1 MSRISKTQVA
11 KGKGAVSAKAT
22 KARRQASEA
31 ASRVTPVAA
40 SARLTARQRMHRA
53 RTWTAPRIDR
63 TGQVLEK
70 RVAPR
75 ISAMLGAAARR
86 IEPQRKR
93 RRWPFLTAGLVTAAA
108 AASAAIRI
116 VSRRGG
122 MPAEPGKSPEKDAS
136 AQPEP
141 PAAETSDVNGRVRA
155 S

>member
-1 MSRISKTQVA
+1 
-11 KGKGAVSAKAT
+11 
-22 KARRQASEA
+22 
-31 ASRVTPVAA
+31 
-40 SARLTARQRMHRA
+40 MHRA
-53 RTWTAPRIDR
+53 RTWTAPRLDR

-75 ISAMLGAAARR
+75 LSAMLGAAARR

-93 RRWPFLTAGLVTAAA
+93 RLWPFLTAGLVTAAA
-108 AASAAIRI
+108 ATSAAIRI

-122 MPAEPGKSPEKDAS
+122 MPTKPGKSSEKDAS

-141 PAAETSDVNGRVRA
+141 SAAKTADVNGRVRT